1 MNGRG
6 AVYAK
11 PNRVSHPSWNS
22 GYADK
27 GTMRYP
33 AREFWLK
40 RGGIGKMSGNGPS
53 GWKLTPAHVL
63 SRSLADMAS
72 KYKKVRK

>member
-6 AVYAK
+6 AVYPKAK
-11 PNRVSHPSWNS
+11 ILSYPSWNVS
-22 GYADK
+22 FVDK
-27 GTMRYP
+27 GNMRFP
-33 AREFWLK
+33 AREYWIK